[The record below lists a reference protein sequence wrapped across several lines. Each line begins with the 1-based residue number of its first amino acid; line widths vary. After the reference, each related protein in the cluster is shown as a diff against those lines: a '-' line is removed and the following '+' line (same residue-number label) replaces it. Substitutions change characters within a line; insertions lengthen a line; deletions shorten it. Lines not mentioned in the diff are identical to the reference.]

1 QLRACECLHVARRRG
16 GAADLGHDVRGE
28 LGLARGRIDDD
39 HGALGDRL
47 VLAERRLDLAE
58 LDAEPAEL
66 DLTVTS
72 ASELERTVASPPADV
87 ARPIQAATVERVVHE
102 TFGGQLGPAVVAACD
117 LHAPDADLSPDAD
130 RHRSEPSV

>member
-1 QLRACECLHVARRRG
+1 VARRRG

-39 HGALGDRL
+39 DGALGYRL

-66 DLTVTS
+66 DLAVTS
-72 ASELERTVASPPADV
+72 AAELEQTVASPPADV
-87 ARPIQAATVERVVHE
+87 ARPVQAPPAAPFVNNPVPR
-102 TFGGQLGPAVVAACD
+102 GPPRRPRAAPPWRRAGLPAV
-117 LHAPDADLSPDAD
+117 PRGGGSPRDGPRA
-130 RHRSEPSV
+130 RPRGAR